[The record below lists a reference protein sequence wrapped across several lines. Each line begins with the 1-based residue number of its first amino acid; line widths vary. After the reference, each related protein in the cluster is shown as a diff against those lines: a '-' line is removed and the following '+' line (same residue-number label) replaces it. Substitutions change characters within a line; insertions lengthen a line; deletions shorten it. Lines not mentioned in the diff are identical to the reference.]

1 VRCGQSWTRRLARNS
16 GKRGR
21 ARSPLRVPVLAPQP
35 HSRCS
40 LLVEQVSLAECTAAG
55 ASSTHGPRSVVG
67 TLVGRGRST
76 RANYS
81 SVTDDAHLWE
91 ATLGFLRSLHHLPG
105 ALATAALLKSVRN
118 DWEDRVIA
126 RTSMH
131 DLLLTLPNQ
140 GFPWEADVRVSAR
153 GVTLSSRFTARK
165 EWWPPTIVERR
176 TALPICGLS
185 WSNSSLKARS

>member
-1 VRCGQSWTRRLARNS
+1 
-16 GKRGR
+16 
-21 ARSPLRVPVLAPQP
+21 VPVLAPQP

-153 GVTLSSRFTARK
+153 GGDFEFTLHGK
-165 EWWPPTIVERR
+165 EGVVATDHRGAADGASV
-176 TALPICGLS
+176 L
-185 WSNSSLKARS
+185 RSFLEQLIAEG